1 MHLSADVSGK
11 IKHAE
16 SLYHRLVLVVGP
28 EGSGKTSA
36 LREVA
41 ERIDAPLM
49 NINLQLSR
57 RMLDL
62 TERQRAL
69 RVQPLLDQIAA
80 ESGSD
85 VILFDN
91 VEILFDVALQ
101 QDPLRLLQGL
111 SRSRTV
117 AAAWN
122 GSIEH
127 AHLVYAAS
135 QHPEYRR
142 YPVAASWWRARR
154 RPIERRQAEAE
165 AMRYEELIQFE
176 PIETVVQLRDADE
189 AEAARHLVNTYVISD
204 EMAEKLSAL
213 VFPQLQYDQPAD
225 NKGLLVVG
233 NYGTGKSHLMSVIS
247 GIAERAELVSEIS
260 NPKTAEDAK
269 GVAGRFKVVRTEI
282 GATRCPC
289 ATLSSA
295 KLKSTWMRSASRSP
309 FRAPPPLPAASVPSK
324 K

>member
-1 MHLSADVSGK
+1 MTKHLSEDVSNK

-28 EGSGKTSA
+28 EGNGKTSA

-49 NINLQLSR
+49 NINLELSR

-69 RVQPLLDQIAA
+69 QVQRLLDRIAA
-80 ESGSD
+80 ESESD
-85 VILFDN
+85 VILLDN
-91 VEILFDVALQ
+91 VEILFDVALR

-127 AHLVYAAS
+127 DHLLYAAP

-142 YPVAASWWRARR
+142 YPVGGFLVAS
-154 RPIERRQAEAE
+154 
-165 AMRYEELIQFE
+165 
-176 PIETVVQLRDADE
+176 T
-189 AEAARHLVNTYVISD
+189 EAAD
-204 EMAEKLSAL
+204 
-213 VFPQLQYDQPAD
+213 
-225 NKGLLVVG
+225 
-233 NYGTGKSHLMSVIS
+233 
-247 GIAERAELVSEIS
+247 
-260 NPKTAEDAK
+260 
-269 GVAGRFKVVRTEI
+269 
-282 GATRCPC
+282 
-289 ATLSSA
+289 
-295 KLKSTWMRSASRSP
+295 
-309 FRAPPPLPAASVPSK
+309 
-324 K
+324 